1 MYENGSNSKYV
12 DNINSIS
19 KSLGEGT
26 LTAYG
31 LRHIFR
37 SKIRFQNFVKIS
49 GRYWINTKFNGTLFN
64 LTGNIIVS
72 PINGDKRNICTSLYK
87 LNYPTSLLWTKHLMM
102 SEAEFKRAIGFE
114 LIFADFI
121 GSISDDFEILFVDS
135 IGVTGLIAVDGL
147 YHEW

>member
-1 MYENGSNSKYV
+1 
-12 DNINSIS
+12 
-19 KSLGEGT
+19 
-26 LTAYG
+26 
-31 LRHIFR
+31 
-37 SKIRFQNFVKIS
+37 
-49 GRYWINTKFNGTLFN
+49 
-64 LTGNIIVS
+64 
-72 PINGDKRNICTSLYK
+72 
-87 LNYPTSLLWTKHLMM
+87 MM